1 MKQLPPLA
9 WIWPRTFFKFTA
21 PTPGR
26 ADLQSEIASSRGAAL
41 FREASAVSGR
51 IGGVRR
57 FALLG
62 TRDRGAGH
70 DVRLIPPV
78 YVKPFVKRGKTDAA
92 DAEAISEAVTRKTMR
107 FVPIKSADQQAAV
120 MVLKTR
126 ALLVRQQTQA
136 INALRGHLSELGVIA
151 GVGVTKVKAL
161 IEIVRDEADDCLP
174 KAARLALAEIAD
186 QIEALTR
193 QIDKLERG
201 IVAEAKRD
209 EDMRR
214 LTTIPGVG
222 AITAASVKA
231 LVPDPDGFKSGR
243 HFAAWLGLTPKS
255 HSSGGKERLGGI
267 SKMGN
272 PTLRSLLVCGATSVL
287 RQAKGNDEAPRWLIA
302 LLARRPFK
310 VVAVALANKMARI
323 IWALLTKGGT
333 YRKRYAA
340 AQQRVSLRR
349 DQNGLT
355 AQKPPE
361 ARCTT
366 RR

>member
-1 MKQLPPLA
+1 VKQISTIGLDLAKNVFQIHGADAEGSPILNRKLRRAELLRFFEKLPPCLVGLEA
-9 WIWPRTFFKFTA
+9 CGSSHYWAR
-21 PTPGR
+21 
-26 ADLQSEIASSRGAAL
+26 EIAAL
-41 FREASAVSGR
+41 
-51 IGGVRR
+51 
-57 FALLG
+57 
-62 TRDRGAGH
+62 GH
-70 DVRLIPPV
+70 DVRLISPI

-107 FVPIKSADQQAAV
+107 FVPIKTADQQAAA

-151 GVGVTKVKAL
+151 AIGTAKVAAL
-161 IEIVRDEADDCLP
+161 IEIVRDEEDVRLP

-193 QIDKLERG
+193 QIEKLERG
-201 IVAEAKRD
+201 IVSEAKRD

-222 AITAASVKA
+222 AITAANVKA

-243 HFAAWLGLTPKS
+243 HFAAWLGLTPKP

-287 RQAKGNDEAPRWLIA
+287 RRAKGNDKAPQWLTG

-310 VVAVALANKMARI
+310 VVAIALANKMARI

-333 YRKRYAA
+333 YRNTGTASGT
-340 AQQRVSLRR
+340 VSV
-349 DQNGLT
+349 
-355 AQKPPE
+355 
-361 ARCTT
+361 
-366 RR
+366 